1 MDIKKLTNIKNSN
14 SNNQI
19 RLRSIINLLKIKS
32 AIKQIITKTIM
43 ESMLG

>member
-1 MDIKKLTNIKNSN
+1 MDIKKLTNIRNSN

-32 AIKQIITKTIM
+32 AIKQIITKTNM

>member
-1 MDIKKLTNIKNSN
+1 MEIKKLTNIKNSN

-32 AIKQIITKTIM
+32 TIKQIITKTNI